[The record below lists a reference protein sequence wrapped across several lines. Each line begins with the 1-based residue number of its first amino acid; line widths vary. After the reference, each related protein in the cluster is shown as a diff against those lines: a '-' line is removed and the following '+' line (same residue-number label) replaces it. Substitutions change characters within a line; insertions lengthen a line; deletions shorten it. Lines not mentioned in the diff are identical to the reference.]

1 MLLANDKMDPVLE
14 IWIDEDGRPPAL
26 VRLVG
31 VLDLSTSDSLLFVIR
46 QLFDEGSRQ
55 VTIDMTRAEVALESR
70 GRNALPAKGS
80 CYSLRC
86 HSTESDDVWDE
97 IIGRAG
103 TADKDEL
110 RPSM

>member
-1 MLLANDKMDPVLE
+1 MLANDKMDPVLE

-31 VLDLSTSDSLLFVIR
+31 VLDLSSSDSLLLVIR

-55 VTIDMTRAEVALESR
+55 VTIDMTCAEVALESR
-70 GRNALPAKGS
+70 GHNALPAKGS

-86 HSTESDDVWDE
+86 HSAESDDVRNE
-97 IIGRAG
+97 LLARA
-103 TADKDEL
+103 ASIDKDES
-110 RPSM
+110 RPSI

>member
-1 MLLANDKMDPVLE
+1 MA
-14 IWIDEDGRPPAL
+14 RPPAL

-31 VLDLSTSDSLLFVIR
+31 VLDLSTSDSLLLVIR

-70 GRNALPAKGS
+70 GHNALPAKGS
-80 CYSLRC
+80 SYSLRC
-86 HSTESDDVWDE
+86 HSAESDDVWNG
-97 IIGRAG
+97 IIGRAAPG
-103 TADKDEL
+103 DKDES

>member
-1 MLLANDKMDPVLE
+1 MLANDKMDPVLE
-14 IWIDEDGRPPAL
+14 IWVDEDGAPPAL

-31 VLDLSTSDSLLFVIR
+31 VLDLSTSDSLLLVIR

-70 GRNALPAKGS
+70 GHNAYRP
-80 CYSLRC
+80 
-86 HSTESDDVWDE
+86 
-97 IIGRAG
+97 RAVAIRYVAIRLNQTTSG
-103 TADKDEL
+103 MKLLVEQHAGDKDES